1 MERYCSDLA
10 RAKGD
15 WFIIDN
21 PDPTHLIQRVYLH
34 GDKVKV
40 IDNIPIEEARK
51 LFEEELQKANKLEI
65 VSIKR
70 KSKKIKLMNQVK
82 KRLTILNNG

>member
-1 MERYCSDLA
+1 M
-10 RAKGD
+10 
-15 WFIIDN
+15 
-21 PDPTHLIQRVYLH
+21 YLH